1 VRERGDRG
9 AARFVAVIAVAIVAS
24 LALPVLPAS
33 ASASASKA
41 AAAPVLDGRNVG
53 VSLYGSVMEWS
64 PADLARDLDRIGHM
78 GATWVRVPF
87 NWVTLEMHGRGQ
99 YNWSPADTL
108 MRAANARH
116 LHVLAVVSYTPAW
129 ARRPGRP
136 ATDPPT
142 NLDDYARFVGA
153 LAARYGPRGLHHFEV
168 WNEPNITSM
177 WTPKPD
183 AAKYTAL
190 LRKAYPAIKRAD
202 RRAVVLTAGLS
213 PASNTS
219 DGTQI
224 APVTFVTRVYASGGR
239 GVFDAIAHHPSTFPY
254 RSTYV
259 APWSAFQQARAMYDV
274 MRAHGDAA
282 KRIWA
287 SEIAFPTGRDPLA
300 VTEQQQAK
308 YLVESV
314 RAWQAYRFSA
324 PVFVYSMRDEGSD
337 LRDRYQNFGLVHRNG
352 AAKPAYVALR
362 RALRAPRG

>member
-1 VRERGDRG
+1 VRDPGGRRS
-9 AARFVAVIAVAIVAS
+9 ARFVVAIVTTLVAS
-24 LALPVLPAS
+24 LAVSALPAS
-33 ASASASKA
+33 ASTSTARV
-41 AAAPVLDGRNVG
+41 PRPLDGRNVG
-53 VSLYGSVMEWS
+53 VSLYGSVFEWS
-64 PADLARDLDRIGHM
+64 SADLARDLDRIEHM

-99 YNWSPADTL
+99 YNWAPADAL
-108 MRAANARH
+108 MRATNARH
-116 LHVLAVVSYTPAW
+116 LRVLAVVSYTPAW
-129 ARRPGRP
+129 ARPAGRP

-153 LAARYGPRGLHHFEV
+153 LASRYGPRGLHHFEI
-168 WNEPNITSM
+168 WNEPNLTNM

-183 AAKYTAL
+183 PARYTAL
-190 LRKAYPAIKRAD
+190 LREADRAIKRAD

-213 PASNTS
+213 PASDAP

-224 APVTFVTRVYASGGR
+224 APVTFVTRMYASGAR
-239 GVFDAIAHHPSTFPY
+239 GAFDAIGHHPSTYPY

-259 APWSAFQQARAMYDV
+259 APWSAFQQARQMYDV
-274 MRAHGDAA
+274 MRAHGDAT

-308 YLVESV
+308 YLVEALQ
-314 RAWQAYRFSA
+314 AWSAYRFSA

-352 AAKPAYVALR
+352 AAKPAYLALR
-362 RALRAPRG
+362 RALRARRG